1 MKQRNAAAL
10 ILIILVASTAPLA
23 QAAKSQ
29 RYLFRSTYTFENRG
43 EEPFTLMDEDLAIV
57 IFPDD
62 EWQKVTLRN
71 SSHSIVREYTDV
83 DGNELALPDI
93 PAVLQGGTTITFSI
107 EYDITSSSRDR
118 PSIKLTEAEGPSG
131 IPSQL
136 VEEYCDQTES
146 FFWNDEIE
154 ELAQE
159 LTSDETTAL
168 GMLTNLVDWMYDSL
182 IYCNFEFP
190 NYPNDT
196 LESGQGDCD
205 DQSILLISMLRSLG
219 IPAFLQVGVVF
230 NDRIGSDNPSWDG
243 HLMIHTD
250 GMGWHAWTMAY
261 IPPWGWIPVDLTLAS
276 GQDPMD
282 ILDAAPEYDSYIVR
296 ALDVSEQAYIG
307 DSQASRERYIESDV
321 YVTVVEVTLD
331 VEAGTDW
338 MKIIYYVL
346 GAAAVGA
353 FALYFITMGRKGNQL

>member
-1 MKQRNAAAL
+1 MKTRNTAVL
-10 ILIILVASTAPLA
+10 ILITLVASIVPLA
-23 QAAKSQ
+23 QAASSQ
-29 RYLFRSTYTFENRG
+29 RYVFRSTYSFENRG
-43 EEPFTLMDEDLAIV
+43 EEPFTLRDEDLAIV

-62 EWQKVTLRN
+62 EWQEVTLRN
-71 SSHSIVREYTDV
+71 SSHGVVREYTDM
-83 DGNELALPDI
+83 DGNDLALPDI
-93 PAVLQGGTTITFSI
+93 PAVLPGGTEITFSI
-107 EYDITSSSRDR
+107 EYDITSSSKDK
-118 PSIKLTEAEGPSG
+118 PSIKLTEAEVPSE

-136 VEEYCDQTES
+136 VEEYCVQSES

-154 ELAQE
+154 ERAQE

-168 GMLTNLVDWMYDSL
+168 GMLTNLIDWTYSSL
-182 IYCNFEFP
+182 TYRNFEFP

-230 NDRIGSDNPSWDG
+230 NDRIGSDNPSWEG

-261 IPPWGWIPVDLTLAS
+261 IPPWGWIPVDLTLSS

-282 ILDAAPEYDSYIVR
+282 ILDEAPEYNSYIVR

-307 DSQASRERYIESDV
+307 DSQASRERFIESEV
-321 YVTVVEVTLD
+321 YVSVVEVTID

-353 FALYFITMGRKGNQL
+353 FALYFITLGRKGN

>member
-1 MKQRNAAAL
+1 MKQRNTAAL

-29 RYLFRSTYTFENRG
+29 RYVFRSTYTFENRG
-43 EEPFTLMDEDLAIV
+43 EEPFTLRDEDLAIV

-71 SSHSIVREYTDV
+71 SSHDIVREYTDE
-83 DGNELALPDI
+83 DGNDLALPDI
-93 PAVLQGGTTITFSI
+93 SEVLPGGTTITFSI

-118 PSIKLTEAEGPSG
+118 PSIKLTEAEGPSE

-136 VEEYCDQTES
+136 VEEYCVQTES

-154 ELAQE
+154 ELAQT

-168 GMLTNLVDWMYDSL
+168 GVLTNLVDWMYSSL

-230 NDRIGSDNPSWDG
+230 NDRIGGDNPSWDG
-243 HLMIHTD
+243 HLMIHTE
-250 GMGWHAWTMAY
+250 GMGWHAWTMVY

-282 ILDAAPEYDSYIVR
+282 IIDEAPEYDSYIVR

-321 YVTVVEVTLD
+321 YVTVVEVTLN

-338 MKIIYYVL
+338 MKIAYYML

-353 FALYFITMGRKGNQL
+353 FALYFITLGRKGKGL